1 MYPPY
6 PHVAVRRLQLD
17 AATNTLVVAPKKE
30 PFLRGPIPL
39 GWVTAAASL
48 PGKTINVALALWW
61 RHGMAQGKPFK
72 LTQTALTALNVER
85 DAESRGIAR
94 LEQAGLIHVERKP
107 GQRPLISLLDLSRS
121 TRAACDP
128 QTRPAPAELAHGATV
143 GAVVPPVWSANLKR
157 QPVLIAGDGRKGPRP
172 DARRRQH
179 RP

>member
-72 LTQTALTALNVER
+72 LTQTALTAQ
-85 DAESRGIAR
+85 GC
-94 LEQAGLIHVERKP
+94 
-107 GQRPLISLLDLSRS
+107 S
-121 TRAACDP
+121 TL
-128 QTRPAPAELAHGATV
+128 TT
-143 GAVVPPVWSANLKR
+143 
-157 QPVLIAGDGRKGPRP
+157 
-172 DARRRQH
+172 
-179 RP
+179 